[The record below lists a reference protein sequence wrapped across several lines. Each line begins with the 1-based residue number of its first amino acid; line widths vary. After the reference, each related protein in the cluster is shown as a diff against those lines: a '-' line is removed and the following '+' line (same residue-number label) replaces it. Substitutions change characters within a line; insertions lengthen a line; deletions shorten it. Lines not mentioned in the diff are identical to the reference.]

1 MDYSKHL
8 NKAEEALRRKNF
20 DFAVELYRQLLELDP
35 DLGPARAG
43 LRQALKARHDQSRG
57 SKLLGAI
64 GGAVPL
70 AQAKAMHKLGR
81 HEACARALESYL
93 DKKPLDEEANLLLG
107 ISLEEAGHYESARA
121 CYEFLGEIAPR
132 NSEGLRRA
140 GAMSQRAG
148 DHAAALGY
156 YERALEADPRD
167 QEAMKARKDLAAE
180 TAIHDTGLHQ
190 VGHSRELERGRRD
203 APSAAAADPE
213 ARLAELEAAHAAG
226 DGDPDLLMEVAR
238 LKLDRGES
246 EEALDWAERAL
257 SFRRDSYEW
266 TVFVG
271 DLRLKV
277 LKRSIAKADSAG
289 ETDRANALER
299 ELGEARL
306 GDLQRRLE
314 LRPRDTGLRIRLGK
328 HWMKAGNHDE
338 ALGQLQKCL
347 SDPRHKPEAQFC
359 LGQCFQR
366 KGVLEL
372 AQKQF
377 EEALESFRGNGDRTK
392 EILYSLGA
400 IAETDQDLARARS
413 YYLRIYEV
421 DVHYRDV
428 ASKVEQLN

>member
-43 LRQALKARHDQSRG
+43 LRRALKSRFEQGKG
-57 SKLLGAI
+57 SRLLGAI

-107 ISLEEAGHYESARA
+107 LSLEEAGHFESARA
-121 CYEFLGEIAPR
+121 CYEFLAEIAPR
-132 NSEGLRRA
+132 NGEGLRRA
-140 GAMSQRAG
+140 GAMMQRAG
-148 DHAAALGY
+148 DHAAALAY
-156 YERALEADPRD
+156 YERALAADPRD
-167 QEAMKARKDLAAE
+167 QEAIKARKDLAAE
-180 TAIHDTGLHQ
+180 TAIHETGLHE
-190 VGHSRELERGRRD
+190 VGHSREREVGGRG
-203 APSAAAADPE
+203 APSAADPE
-213 ARLAELEAAHAAG
+213 SRLAQLEADHAAG
-226 DGDPDLLMEVAR
+226 NDDPELLMEVAR
-238 LKLDRGES
+238 LKHEQGAS
-246 EEALDWAERAL
+246 EEALDWADRAL

-266 TVFVG
+266 TAFVG
-271 DLRLKV
+271 DLRAKV
-277 LKRSIAKADSAG
+277 LKRAVARADSAG
-289 ETDRANALER
+289 ETERANALER
-299 ELGEARL
+299 ELEEARL
-306 GDLQRRLE
+306 ADLRRRLE
-314 LRPRDTGLRIRLGK
+314 LRPRDTGLRLRLAK
-328 HWMKAGNHDE
+328 HWMKTGRHDE
-338 ALGQLQKCL
+338 ALGELQKCL
-347 SDPRHKPEAQFC
+347 ADPRHKPEAQFC
-359 LGQCFQR
+359 LGLCFQR